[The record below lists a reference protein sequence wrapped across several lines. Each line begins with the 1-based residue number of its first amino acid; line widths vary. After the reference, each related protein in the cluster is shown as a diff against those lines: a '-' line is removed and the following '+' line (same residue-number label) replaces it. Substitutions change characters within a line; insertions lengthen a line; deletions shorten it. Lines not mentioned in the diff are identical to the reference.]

1 MINNDEIDK
10 LYLVKVARD
19 EELRWWQ
26 TRSVSMYLWTREL
39 KQGDEILI
47 RTTVKGDDPDCVYK
61 PRNVD
66 GIIKWATL

>member
-61 PRNVD
+61 PRNVEV
-66 GIIKWATL
+66 IS